1 MKQTLSPQP
10 LKSNRN
16 ETRQSDEHGHF
27 PSRFLADSDKTTPT
41 HRILSWCK
49 GWNLRVQIHKWIWS
63 TPDKAFVLGTIA
75 ITWHSVYIPD
85 LNWGDSPVSSCC
97 CRSFFKTVDKQRSE
111 SMSAV
116 PRCPLINIIETCQ
129 HLLWD
134 VNQFFTSGF
143 ASVRRR
149 KSVTV
154 TLAETGRVSKK
165 WKYYQPTLSFKFPW
179 NIQHDGLGQ
188 SSLTLRFQL
197 DK

>member
-1 MKQTLSPQP
+1 MPLKTSRPWNPTVKQTLSPQP

-16 ETRQSDEHGHF
+16 ETRQSDGHGHF

-49 GWNLRVQIHKWIWS
+49 GRNLRLQISKWIWS

-134 VNQFFTSGF
+134 VNQFFYIRIRFRT
-143 ASVRRR
+143 
-149 KSVTV
+149 
-154 TLAETGRVSKK
+154 EEEVSDS
-165 WKYYQPTLSFKFPW
+165 YTRG
-179 NIQHDGLGQ
+179 NRQ
-188 SSLTLRFQL
+188 S
-197 DK
+197 K